1 MAGRLTEL
9 ELERDNSFSFK
20 AAAKK
25 AVELISKALAYIL
38 SFKAAATK
46 VVELISKALAYIL
59 SDDAEALGFYEAF
72 HTVLA
77 FLVMLLVALIGLH
90 LQPLSISPLEKHFAI
105 ILTFIAAIIVY
116 GIAYVLT
123 KLKPQDAKYLSKF
136 RFIRLVFGIIA
147 IELLASI
154 IISPFWLSMVILCS
168 ILIVGVLCLYEQIYQ
183 LVHPI

>member
-25 AVELISKALAYIL
+25 A
-38 SFKAAATK
+38 
-46 VVELISKALAYIL
+46 VELISKALAYIL

>member
-38 SFKAAATK
+38 SFSFKAAATK

-77 FLVMLLVALIGLH
+77 FLVMLLVALIEYCSSRSSSTRTASFV
-90 LQPLSISPLEKHFAI
+90 PTTLSSDTLRSPPAFNLLSTLSNQSKDRRLAKIDVAVPGFLVGPPSKETQDI
-105 ILTFIAAIIVY
+105 
-116 GIAYVLT
+116 VLT
-123 KLKPQDAKYLSKF
+123 AQQVAE
-136 RFIRLVFGIIA
+136 II
-147 IELLASI
+147 
-154 IISPFWLSMVILCS
+154 
-168 ILIVGVLCLYEQIYQ
+168 
-183 LVHPI
+183 

>member
-38 SFKAAATK
+38 SFSFKAAATK

-136 RFIRLVFGIIA
+136 RGTVFVRTNLSISSSDMTVRYSNQKHFKHS
-147 IELLASI
+147 LLGNEKTDN
-154 IISPFWLSMVILCS
+154 LGVE
-168 ILIVGVLCLYEQIYQ
+168 IV
-183 LVHPI
+183 